1 MSQASAAPQIT
12 PKSCKTAFGISTIT
26 LYIVLLFMRT
36 IGGVRNSDWQFSKR
50 LIPTIQNP
58 LANLD
63 TPDNGD
69 LDGGF
74 PVSISTVESLTV
86 DWWANFAVP
95 PLRHAS

>member
-1 MSQASAAPQIT
+1 
-12 PKSCKTAFGISTIT
+12 
-26 LYIVLLFMRT
+26 MRT

-63 TPDNGD
+63 TRDNGD

-74 PVSISTVESLTV
+74 PVSISKSRIVDSRFVGKLCGSTVATRLISV
-86 DWWANFAVP
+86 
-95 PLRHAS
+95 